1 MHMTGELLC
10 YVQNYKME
18 QEVHLVLI
26 IWSSMCVQGYIIS
39 VVHFIEANLKCENFV
54 LFTHK
59 VYSVEERNIK
69 KSLEIN
75 FYFNSVHMVYM
86 VISFIFKYVFFL
98 LVDLS
103 AVSFCTVT
111 QASFINKDHV
121 RTWILFLL
129 TMMTLISLLKLYQD
143 FGGVY
148 ISFDIIKYRIS
159 VIDNLYTNCSN
170 IFFFQ

>member
-1 MHMTGELLC
+1 M
-10 YVQNYKME
+10 YKME

-39 VVHFIEANLKCENFV
+39 VVHFIEANWKCENFV
-54 LFTHK
+54 LFTHE
-59 VYSVEERNIK
+59 VHSVEECNIK

-121 RTWILFLL
+121 RT
-129 TMMTLISLLKLYQD
+129 
-143 FGGVY
+143 
-148 ISFDIIKYRIS
+148 
-159 VIDNLYTNCSN
+159 
-170 IFFFQ
+170 